1 MYGMMIE
8 REHLVTG
15 SVQRQV
21 DRVEAYRVQLPPG
34 QKAGRHHHVGGVIG
48 LVEQGRIA
56 YQCEGED
63 VTELTAG
70 AAFFEPAGANVSR
83 FDNLSD
89 AEPAT
94 FVAYYLLSGDQPLI
108 TFD

>member
-1 MYGMMIE
+1 MYDMIE
-8 REHLVTG
+8 REQLLTA
-15 SVQRQV
+15 SVQRPV
-21 DRVEAYRVQLPPG
+21 DRVEAYRVTLPPG
-34 QKAGRHHHVGGVIG
+34 QPAGRHHHVGGVIG

-56 YQCEGED
+56 YQLEGED
-63 VTELTAG
+63 ATELTAG
-70 AAFFEPAGANVSR
+70 DAFFEPAGANVSR

-94 FVAYYLLSGDQPLI
+94 FVAYYLLSGDEPLI